1 MFHFSLGLM
10 TRSGFESRETWNN
23 INKNKK
29 ENISYIALYT
39 WLLVMEITKRLCQTN
54 VVSFLQVYKPK
65 RQVLQMLFSTVGSGF
80 LPVWV
85 WFESKHLWRFNK
97 SKSKRYATLK
107 GASTRC
113 VATKV
118 CCAFSHFWELVQL
131 HTWNLALHTASVS
144 LEPLLGN
151 LGDIKCLR
159 PWPHGASKIAD
170 IVLKVNEFVPAS
182 WSWHSPGTKWS
193 QFMTK
198 TRWSDVSVWFDF
210 HE

>member
-1 MFHFSLGLM
+1 MFHFSLGLV

-29 ENISYIALYT
+29 DNISYIALYT

-118 CCAFSHFWELVQL
+118 FCVFSHFWELVQL
-131 HTWNLALHTASVS
+131 RSYTLETLPYTLLVS
-144 LEPLLGN
+144 P
-151 LGDIKCLR
+151 
-159 PWPHGASKIAD
+159 
-170 IVLKVNEFVPAS
+170 
-182 WSWHSPGTKWS
+182 
-193 QFMTK
+193 
-198 TRWSDVSVWFDF
+198 
-210 HE
+210 